1 MFSFFQQRTLG
12 VMKCQ
17 RSVCL
22 NTACPAPW
30 AGSVLPKS
38 TLVAGSVGLSQVGTL
53 ISPQQQLAVTRGPA
67 QSFGASCGCNAV
79 EKETVR
85 SPREL
90 QASNASF
97 LIIQTPSAEA
107 VLPLVEV
114 CSAEQHCSSWHLRP
128 VEVLSI
134 SQASGAACRC
144 QPCFADIHKHESS
157 DEPHKSALCLSWV
170 VTFPRIFFWNYVSS
184 YLGIVGQWVG
194 ALMSASYRASRWVTL
209 WCTAI

>member
-1 MFSFFQQRTLG
+1 LQHLSRALNVFCLPAENPGGDEVPEEPLSEHSLS
-12 VMKCQ
+12 C
-17 RSVCL
+17 SVSRFC
-22 NTACPAPW
+22 
-30 AGSVLPKS
+30 
-38 TLVAGSVGLSQVGTL
+38 QVGTL

-67 QSFGASCGCNAV
+67 QSFGASCGCSAV
-79 EKETVR
+79 DKETVR

-170 VTFPRIFFWNYVSS
+170 VTFPRIFF
-184 YLGIVGQWVG
+184 
-194 ALMSASYRASRWVTL
+194 
-209 WCTAI
+209 